1 MNFSRCRAYQKIT
14 DILILRKLLF
24 SESIRDIVKVHGTL
38 VISKS
43 KIEVS
48 SVSINNP
55 GVFLGEEGMQSGQPL
70 VNRGQL
76 CEHKQSRSISGGG
89 GYAVR
94 SNARYFKIQNR
105 GSRSVL

>member
-43 KIEVS
+43 KIED
-48 SVSINNP
+48 
-55 GVFLGEEGMQSGQPL
+55 
-70 VNRGQL
+70 RGQF
-76 CEHKQSRSISGGG
+76 CEHKHSRNISAHATSTQPESPAKPGECFCK
-89 GYAVR
+89 
-94 SNARYFKIQNR
+94 RYEVY
-105 GSRSVL
+105 SSPL

>member
-76 CEHKQSRSISGGG
+76 CEHKFRGGG